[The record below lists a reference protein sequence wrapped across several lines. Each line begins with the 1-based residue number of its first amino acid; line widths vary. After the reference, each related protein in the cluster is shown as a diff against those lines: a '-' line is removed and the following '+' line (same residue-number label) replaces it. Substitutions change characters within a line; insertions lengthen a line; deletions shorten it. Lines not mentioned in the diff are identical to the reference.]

1 VALAGCSTRT
11 TAPTGTGD
19 ISGFRLVA
27 FASDRGNPGGQTSI
41 YLWDVDANAFK
52 EVPLLNSSIAPR
64 HHPSLSSD
72 GRFIAFQISSGG
84 GSGDDIQLYDRK
96 GPGFF
101 DLSGLNTAANEGEP
115 AFTGD
120 GRMLCYTQGS
130 GVTRRVR
137 LFDGVNRVNVPL
149 PGLDTTGVAY
159 ADYSPAPNFDG
170 TLIAFVSTRGG
181 GEHIHVYDRT
191 RHLLLEGPKL
201 RQALES
207 GGNDI
212 DPSFSSSGRFL
223 TFASTRSGSG
233 GNDLYLL
240 EFVYTVG
247 SSDTLL
253 RDLTAANSGS
263 DDRHP
268 SVSDTGNTIVFQ
280 SNRASGYDLWMYD
293 RVTSSMVPIDPALGL
308 NSPGNDVEPSL
319 KWPN

>member
-1 VALAGCSTRT
+1 VDLSALT
-11 TAPTGTGD
+11 TAAD
-19 ISGFRLVA
+19 
-27 FASDRGNPGGQTSI
+27 
-41 YLWDVDANAFK
+41 
-52 EVPLLNSSIAPR
+52 
-64 HHPSLSSD
+64 
-72 GRFIAFQISSGG
+72 
-84 GSGDDIQLYDRK
+84 
-96 GPGFF
+96 
-101 DLSGLNTAANEGEP
+101 EGEP

-130 GVTRRVR
+130 GVTRRIR
-137 LFDGVNRVNVPL
+137 MFDGVNHVNVPL

-223 TFASTRSGSG
+223 TFASTGGGTG

-247 SSDTLL
+247 SNDTLL
-253 RDLTAANSGS
+253 RDISAANSGS

-268 SVSDTGNTIVFQ
+268 SINDTGTTIVFQ
-280 SNRASGYDLWMYD
+280 SDRAGGQGGYDLWTYE
-293 RVTSSMVPIDPALGL
+293 RSAPNATHLDPSLGY
-308 NSPGNDVEPSL
+308 NSLGNDVEPSL